1 MSKAWLTVFL
11 LCCTFVFGRQVP
23 QRHRDYVPDAATAQ
37 RIAEAVLI
45 GQYGDERVKD
55 QLPLRVDGS
64 NGDYWI
70 VQGLSLIHIFHRNQR
85 SPRHLLSAPRH

>member
-70 VQGLSLIHIFHRNQR
+70 VQGLGHGE
-85 SPRHLLSAPRH
+85 LSAKGGGPAVWIDSNPVA